1 MKSSKFEKDKN
12 IIKYVRNPF
21 RLQKEI
27 DGTSIKDIKNL
38 FRLNKENEAI
48 KDRVL

>member
-1 MKSSKFEKDKN
+1 MKSSKFERDKN

-27 DGTSIKDIKNL
+27 DGTSIKDIRIL

>member
-1 MKSSKFEKDKN
+1 MKSSKFERDKN

-27 DGTSIKDIKNL
+27 DGTSIKDIRIL
-38 FRLNKENEAI
+38 FRLNKENKAI